1 MDNILSAGAAVPF
14 MNKAALQMLLAQEN
28 VSIRTGTKIE
38 SVDSDGANI
47 VTKEGQAEKIKA
59 DNVILSV
66 GMVSNTGF
74 EQTFAG
80 SGIEVYTIG
89 DGAKV
94 GDIHTSVKS
103 AHETASRI

>member
-1 MDNILSAGAAVPF
+1 M
-14 MNKAALQMLLAQEN
+14 
-28 VSIRTGTKIE
+28 
-38 SVDSDGANI
+38 
-47 VTKEGQAEKIKA
+47 VTNEGEAEKIKA

-66 GMVSNTGF
+66 GMVPNTGF
-74 EQTFAG
+74 EQTLDG

-103 AHETASRI
+103 AQ